1 MVNLKIRLLSSSFVL
16 ISGLVIFVGVIYGRT
31 LVLEEHNSFRGRNL
45 KRGDVTLTFS
55 NMILFIN
62 CIGQV
67 ANNLQYIQL
76 SLAATSDYF
85 NFLERKPEI
94 DYTNSIEKPPLSE
107 IKGKIEFNNVNFY
120 YPSDLNQKLI
130 LNGMNLNLE
139 AGKKIALIGQS
150 GCGKTTVV
158 NLIERLYDITGG
170 EILLDGIDIRKY
182 DIQYLRNLI
191 GYVEQEPVLFNRS
204 IRENLI
210 FGREKYL
217 KELNVDINSLIAKA
231 CKDAYVTEFIN
242 NLPQGLDYI
251 VGLKGSK
258 LSGGQK
264 QRIAITR
271 AILIKQ
277 KY

>member
-16 ISGLVIFVGVIYGRT
+16 ISRLVIFVGVIYGRT

-85 NFLERKPEI
+85 NLLERKPEI

-210 FGREKYL
+210 FG
-217 KELNVDINSLIAKA
+217 
-231 CKDAYVTEFIN
+231 
-242 NLPQGLDYI
+242 
-251 VGLKGSK
+251 
-258 LSGGQK
+258 
-264 QRIAITR
+264 
-271 AILIKQ
+271 
-277 KY
+277 